1 MTDVAGIKRELRE
14 LGAATELGFDAGGE
28 AVERIKALAAALEAA
43 NPTPEPAR
51 QAGLLKGRWRLIY
64 SSFGL
69 QRDTTLARLSFN
81 LLPKD
86 PIRVEA
92 IFQEVDPDTGLYDNP
107 VEFMGADGRRGTQV
121 TIGRFEPVD
130 GHRLDVRFTHA
141 MVAGGERVVLDN
153 AKLPPMHSDVTY
165 LDDGFRLNRG
175 GFGNLYVLE
184 RVDPAPARWS
194 RDG

>member
-1 MTDVAGIKRELRE
+1 MADIAEIKRELRE
-14 LGAATELGFDAGGE
+14 LGAVTELGFEAGGE

-43 NPTPEPAR
+43 NPTPAPSRE
-51 QAGLLKGRWRLIY
+51 AGLLKGRWRMIY

-86 PIRVEA
+86 PIRVDA
-92 IFQEVDPDTGLYDNP
+92 IFQEVDPETGLYDNA
-107 VEFMGADGRRGTQV
+107 VEFTNSDGHPGTQV

-130 GHRLDVRFTHA
+130 EHRLDVRFTHA
-141 MVAGGERVVLDN
+141 MVAGGDRVVLDN

-184 RVDPAPARWS
+184 RVDPMPTRWA